1 MDPSPAAAI
10 LPVPDKGANGAK
22 CKANENWEASLL
34 GGLSLA
40 GLFPVVIRPL
50 GGLLRALVFAVTCA
64 SGGLSRHATVQE
76 FAVDRECGNVRV
88 ESSDAV
94 LSESCPLLARSFI
107 VCNGT
112 RLGNSPVG
120 KHKVARHITA

>member
-64 SGGLSRHATVQE
+64 SRGFE
-76 FAVDRECGNVRV
+76 
-88 ESSDAV
+88 
-94 LSESCPLLARSFI
+94 PP
-107 VCNGT
+107 CNGAGV
-112 RLGNSPVG
+112 RGRPRVRKS
-120 KHKVARHITA
+120 